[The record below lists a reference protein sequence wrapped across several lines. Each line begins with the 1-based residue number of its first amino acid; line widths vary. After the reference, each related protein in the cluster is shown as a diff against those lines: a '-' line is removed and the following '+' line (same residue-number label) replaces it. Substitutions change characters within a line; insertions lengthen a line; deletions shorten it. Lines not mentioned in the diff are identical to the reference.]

1 MVDKKTLFIQI
12 DNTPAPVEAEN
23 DYIPLDCKQ
32 INDFCSFVGDALI
45 GDLKDCNGT
54 PLYRLINPA
63 GRLLSDF
70 EKVDKANYDLII
82 AQWLDV
88 LDVILHKG
96 VTQCDEQFTIRF
108 PQQYTDWLLCN
119 ENDYYVEI
127 GKSLLAN
134 DGNVYLDADGISE
147 DIISALQMKINRFLN
162 GNKDIIK
169 YIVFSNERIGNSSN
183 VVKCLKRI
191 FDNYAFLRLEQWRRI
206 LSEEISTKTAKLE
219 EYKSINYGP
228 FRLGI
233 TKKSDFQ
240 LEGPELYSD
249 LYFSRKYKCYL
260 KFDDNNLCRYIRPFF
275 ISGTDKER
283 MVYDNLM
290 LQSLS
295 SICGVIFDS
304 ICQPLS
310 ELVVLFALKGY
321 IIIEPANTSYSKEMP
336 SNGSP
341 LWIHFYKETDT
352 YVSQVNFYG
361 VEMNSLKENRIQMV
375 SLTDIELSLKQQIN
389 EL

>member
-1 MVDKKTLFIQI
+1 MKKTLFIQI

-82 AQWLDV
+82 AQWLDI
-88 LDVILHKG
+88 LSEILHKS
-96 VTQCDEQFTIRF
+96 VTQCDEQFTICF
-108 PQQYTDWLLCN
+108 PQKYTNWLLN
-119 ENDYYVEI
+119 SENDYFVEI
-127 GKSLLAN
+127 GEFMQADDGKVSL
-134 DGNVYLDADGISE
+134 DVEGISE

-162 GNKDIIK
+162 GNKDEIE

-219 EYKSINYGP
+219 EYKSIKYGP
-228 FRLGI
+228 FQLGI
-233 TKKSDFQ
+233 TKKGDFQ
-240 LEGPELYSD
+240 LEGPDGLFNDY
-249 LYFSRKYKCYL
+249 YWSRQYYCYL
-260 KFDDNNLCRYIRPFF
+260 KFDDNNLCRF
-275 ISGTDKER
+275 IQPSFRGNNAER
-283 MVYDNLM
+283 KDFENLM

-310 ELVVLFALKGY
+310 ELVVLFVSKGY
-321 IIIEPANTSYSKEMP
+321 IIIEPANTGYPKEMP

-352 YVSQVNFYG
+352 FVSKVYFYG
-361 VEMNSLKENRIQMV
+361 VEMSGLKENRIQKV
-375 SLTDIELSLKQQIN
+375 RLTNIELSLK
-389 EL
+389 